1 MSTAA
6 SHSVATADADYVL
19 SVKYNAKEYDRL
31 VTVLGK
37 GGFAVVAAAGAAPD
51 QLLIFVKLAAQELD
65 IQAQNDLVRGFEV
78 GVTSKDTSDA
88 SRLRIIYTYL
98 SSPEAVGG
106 LAIDRAHYP
115 NLLAVF
121 PATDA
126 AKAKPLAQ
134 ALAQPPAL
142 QAVTATYGAE
152 VGLYFEFAKFYITW
166 LGYLSVFGAIGYLWH
181 RKVFSLSYTFINL
194 VWGLLFITLWRARQQ
209 GLVLQWGI
217 QHCHRVDDHQQQLAR
232 INTNQPESEVQA
244 FDAKRFIKQLAFT
257 PVALGFTAVLV
268 LYQLLCFVIEIFLT
282 DIYDGP
288 FKLVL
293 TLIPT
298 VLIVGFVPI
307 LLVVYDIVQ
316 RKFIDWEGHDT
327 EKLREKSKVVKGF
340 VLNFLTLY
348 VPLIITLFIYLPFA
362 HLLEP
367 ELDVL
372 RLYIDGKVDHNAFY
386 YRYVALLKLLRDF
399 QINQHRLTNQFFFY
413 IVTSQVIN
421 LVTKYVVPVIINQVK
436 YNVNSFNQVVGKH
449 DDPHDHAF
457 LQHVRQLV
465 TLPEFDVHTNYRG
478 LVTQYGYLILFG
490 PVWPLAP
497 IVCAIFNLITF
508 RLDLATVTLG
518 KFNQPPIP
526 RRVDLIAPWNYALF
540 GLTWIALALLPVVT
554 AFYRHGT
561 TPPKPSGQWSLNN
574 ALVNLESLIKI
585 VLLLL
590 VLEHGFLIAY
600 YSLNKLLSFVDIAHD
615 QDFIDTDIKLRRDF
629 YKEHLESKFN
639 IPADSHAPVWKQ
651 STALKA
657 LEQGPLIVKTQGEL
671 QKQHKAQQQQK
682 HQQKHVSYDDSK
694 EKQRQQQEPVVV
706 AQGFNAREAQADGTS
721 TVKNRGVAIVEDP
734 NSGTHTITEP
744 SIEEGLRR
752 RMTKDDD
759 IITNPDGSLST
770 FDTRSKHVTD
780 LPPTS
785 NNEQVIPSKQGQT
798 QSSTQSKAVPQHR
811 EALVTE
817 PTLNTLLVYSGTPV
831 DNAAKQGAASHTGVG
846 STGAAAGAAAGAANG
861 APGVDGSSSGAHTS
875 GLSNVTSG
883 IPGTPVNAPTGSQP
897 TYAREGIDGAKPT
910 GSGPA
915 GSSLKQVPDNATS
928 KQAPISATGTSVPV
942 GGHSAGSAAGSSKQA
957 APGSSAGAAGSTAGS
972 GPTAR
977 TVTGAT
983 DAGTVGV
990 AGGAA
995 VPASPRSTAASKVA
1009 SGSSQGSQIKPVAVI
1024 TKDPQGNPTLTTR
1037 GLEEITA
1044 DGIKT
1049 IVTELTVAT
1058 PEGVE
1063 KVTQVVKEIPKD
1075 GSLDATG
1082 AAIADKAKGLRETV
1096 VDGLK
1101 TTVVET
1107 LELATKKVET
1117 VTQSHSLETAPK
1129 DADELAHTLKEEYA
1143 LFIEKSKEQAKEIAT
1158 AVENLGS
1165 AAKKEAIESTAA
1177 GGTKVVLSLGGL
1189 TTAKAAEGGHHNH
1202 RHHLGKQSP
1211 DKPLLVNLGSS
1222 KTKKQLSLKKFFNKI

>member
-65 IQAQNDLVRGFEV
+65 IQAQNDMVRGFEV
-78 GVTSKDTSDA
+78 GVTAKDTTDA

-232 INTNQPESEVQA
+232 INTNRPASEVQA

-282 DIYDGP
+282 HIYDGP

-293 TLIPT
+293 TFIPT

-307 LLVVYDIVQ
+307 LLAVYDIVQ

-436 YNVNSFNQVVGKH
+436 YNVNSFNQVVGKN

-497 IVCAIFNLITF
+497 IACAIFNLITF

-518 KFNQPPIP
+518 KFKQPPIP

-561 TPPKPSGQWSLNN
+561 IPPKPSGQWSLNN

-600 YSLNKLLSFVDIAHD
+600 HSLNKLLSFVDIAHD

-629 YKEHLESKFN
+629 YKQHLESKFK

-785 NNEQVIPSKQGQT
+785 NNEQVIPSKQDQT
-798 QSSTQSKAVPQHR
+798 QPSTQSKAIPQHR

-846 STGAAAGAAAGAANG
+846 STSAPTGAANG
-861 APGVDGSSSGAHTS
+861 APGAHGTSSGAHTS

-910 GSGPA
+910 GSGTA
-915 GSSLKQVPDNATS
+915 GSSLKQVPANATS
-928 KQAPISATGTSVPV
+928 KQAPINATGTSVPV
-942 GGHSAGSAAGSSKQA
+942 GGHSAGSAAGSSKQT
-957 APGSSAGAAGSTAGS
+957 APGSSTGAAGSTAGS

-977 TVTGAT
+977 TVTGAS
-983 DAGTVGV
+983 DAGIVGV

-995 VPASPRSTAASKVA
+995 VPASPRSSAASKVA

-1096 VDGLK
+1096 ADGLK

-1129 DADELAHTLKEEYA
+1129 NADELAHTLKEEYA

-1211 DKPLLVNLGSS
+1211 DKPLLVSLEQLSS
-1222 KTKKQLSLKKFFNKI
+1222 KAKKLLSLKKFFNKI